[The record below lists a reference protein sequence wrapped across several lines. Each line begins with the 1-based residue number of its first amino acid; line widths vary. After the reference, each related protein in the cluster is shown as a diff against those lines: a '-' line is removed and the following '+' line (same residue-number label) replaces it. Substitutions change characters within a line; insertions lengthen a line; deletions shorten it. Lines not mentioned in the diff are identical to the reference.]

1 MTLQSVTRHLVENLR
16 HIKNVRSVKILDV
29 GSLLVNISHSSFHED
44 IVIYLLAGELST
56 GFIKKTL
63 NANTRADLHT
73 LYILSF
79 DLITDD
85 GKTPLMSDGLR
96 LLLQAYSGKVYA
108 YTTVGDAV
116 VIFPVAVEGSRIVRG
131 QPVRLADLSGDFAA
145 IESDYIMGVRNV
157 AGFNP
162 PREQK
167 VYVERPIE
175 NPHQIF
181 YDLLGVATD
190 ASLDDIKRAYRR
202 KARKH
207 HPDTDKTPG
216 ATERMQ
222 QINDAYARI
231 LETRE

>member
-1 MTLQSVTRHLVENLR
+1 MSLQTVTRYLVENLR
-16 HIKNVRSVKILDV
+16 AVKNVRSVKILDV
-29 GSLLVNISHSSFHED
+29 GSLLVKISHSSFTED

-79 DLITDD
+79 DLITED
-85 GKTPLMSDGLR
+85 GNTALMNDGLR
-96 LLLQAYSGKVYA
+96 LLLQAYGGKVYA
-108 YTTVGDAV
+108 YTTVRDAV
-116 VIFPVAVEGSRIVRG
+116 VIFPVAIEQSRIVRN

-162 PREQK
+162 PREH
-167 VYVERPIE
+167 VRIERPAE
-175 NPHQIF
+175 NPLQIF
-181 YDLLGVATD
+181 YDLLGVTTD
-190 ASLDDIKRAYRR
+190 ATLDDIKRAYRR

-231 LETRE
+231 LETLE

>member
-1 MTLQSVTRHLVENLR
+1 MTLQTVTRHLVENLR
-16 HIKNVRSVKILDV
+16 TVKNIRSVKILDV
-29 GSLLVNISHSSFHED
+29 GSLLVNITHGYFTED
-44 IVIYLLAGELST
+44 IMIYLLAGELST

-73 LYILSF
+73 LYIVSF
-79 DLITDD
+79 DLITED
-85 GKTPLMSDGLR
+85 GKTPLMNDGLR

-116 VIFPVAVEGSRIVRG
+116 VIFPVIVEESRITRS

-167 VYVERPIE
+167 APIERAIE
-175 NPHQIF
+175 NPLQMF
-181 YDLLGVATD
+181 YDLLGVAAD
-190 ASLDDIKRAYRR
+190 ATLDDIKRAYRR

>member
-1 MTLQSVTRHLVENLR
+1 MSLQSVTRHLVENLR
-16 HIKNVRSVKILDV
+16 TIKNVRSVKILDV

-44 IVIYLLAGELST
+44 IAIYLLAGELST

-79 DLITDD
+79 DLITED

-116 VIFPVAVEGSRIVRG
+116 VIFPVVVEQLRIIRNP
-131 QPVRLADLSGDFAA
+131 PVRLADLSGDFVA

-167 VYVERPIE
+167 VSVERPIE
-175 NPHQIF
+175 NPLQIF

-190 ASLDDIKRAYRR
+190 ASLDDIKSAYRR

>member
-1 MTLQSVTRHLVENLR
+1 MSLQGVTRNLVENLR
-16 HIKNVRSVKILDV
+16 AVKNVRSVKILDV
-29 GSLLVNISHSSFHED
+29 GSLLVNIAHTSFHED

-73 LYILSF
+73 LYILAL
-79 DLITDD
+79 DLITED

-96 LLLQAYSGKVYA
+96 LLLQAYGGKVYA
-108 YTTVGDAV
+108 YSTIHDAV
-116 VIFPVAVEGSRIVRG
+116 VVFPVVVEQGRIMRQ
-131 QPVRLADLSGDFAA
+131 QPVRLADLNGDFAA

-162 PREQK
+162 PREHK
-167 VYVERPIE
+167 VSIERPIE
-175 NPHQIF
+175 NPLQEF
-181 YDLLGVATD
+181 YDLLGVSTEAT
-190 ASLDDIKRAYRR
+190 LDDIKRAYRR

-222 QINDAYARI
+222 LINDAYARI
-231 LETRE
+231 LETLE

>member
-1 MTLQSVTRHLVENLR
+1 MSLQTVTRYLVENLR
-16 HIKNVRSVKILDV
+16 AVKNVRSVKILDV

-79 DLITDD
+79 DLITED
-85 GKTPLMSDGLR
+85 GKTALMNDGLR
-96 LLLQAYSGKVYA
+96 LLLQAYGGKVYA
-108 YTTVGDAV
+108 YTTVRDAV
-116 VIFPVAVEGSRIVRG
+116 VIFPVAVEHSRIIRN

-162 PREQK
+162 PREH
-167 VYVERPIE
+167 VHIERPIE
-175 NPHQIF
+175 NPLQIF
-181 YDLLGVATD
+181 YDLLGVSTE
-190 ASLDDIKRAYRR
+190 ASLDDVKRAYRR

-231 LETRE
+231 LETLE

>member
-1 MTLQSVTRHLVENLR
+1 MSLQSVTRHLVENLR
-16 HIKNVRSVKILDV
+16 AVKNVRTVKILDV
-29 GSLLVNISHSSFHED
+29 GSLLVSVGHNSFNEE

-73 LYILSF
+73 LYILAF
-79 DLITDD
+79 DLITED
-85 GKTPLMSDGLR
+85 GKTPVMSDGLK
-96 LLLQAYSGKVYA
+96 LLLQAYDGKVYA
-108 YTTVGDAV
+108 YTTVQEAV
-116 VIFPVAVEGSRIVRG
+116 VIFPVIVEQGRVIREK
-131 QPVRLADLSGDFAA
+131 PVRLADLSGDFAA
-145 IESDYIMGVRNV
+145 IDSDYIMGVRNV

-167 VYVERPIE
+167 VHVERPAE
-175 NPHQIF
+175 HPLQLF
-181 YDLLGVATD
+181 YDLLGVATT
-190 ASLDDIKRAYRR
+190 ASLDDIKHAYRR

-207 HPDTDKTPG
+207 HPDTDKSPG

-231 LETRE
+231 LETLE

>member
-1 MTLQSVTRHLVENLR
+1 MSLQSVTRHLVENLR
-16 HIKNVRSVKILDV
+16 TIKNVRSVKILDV

-79 DLITDD
+79 DLITED
-85 GKTPLMSDGLR
+85 GKTPIMSDGLR
-96 LLLQAYSGKVYA
+96 LLLQAYDGKVYA

-116 VIFPVAVEGSRIVRG
+116 VIFPVFVEQSRIIRNP
-131 QPVRLADLSGDFAA
+131 PVRLADLSGDFAA
-145 IESDYIMGVRNV
+145 IESDYIIGVRNV
-157 AGFNP
+157 AGFNA

-175 NPHQIF
+175 NPLQMF

-231 LETRE
+231 LEMRE

>member
-1 MTLQSVTRHLVENLR
+1 MSLQTVTRYLVENLR
-16 HIKNVRSVKILDV
+16 TVKNVRSVKILDV
-29 GSLLVNISHSSFHED
+29 GSLLVNISHNSFHED

-79 DLITDD
+79 DLITGD

-96 LLLQAYSGKVYA
+96 LLLQAYGGKVYA
-108 YTTVGDAV
+108 YTTVRDAV
-116 VIFPVAVEGSRIVRG
+116 VIFPVVVEQSRIIRN

-175 NPHQIF
+175 NPLQIF
-181 YDLLGVATD
+181 YDLLGVSTD

-231 LETRE
+231 LEIRE

>member
-1 MTLQSVTRHLVENLR
+1 MSLQTVTRFLVENLR
-16 HIKNVRSVKILDV
+16 AVKNVRSVKILDV
-29 GSLLVNISHSSFHED
+29 GSLLVNITHGYFTED
-44 IVIYLLAGELST
+44 IMIYLLAGELST

-73 LYILSF
+73 LYILAF
-79 DLITDD
+79 ELISED

-108 YTTVGDAV
+108 YTTIRDAV
-116 VIFPVAVEGSRIVRG
+116 VVFPVIVEQSRIVRE
-131 QPVRLADLSGDFAA
+131 QPVRLADLSGDFVA

-167 VYVERPIE
+167 VHVERPIE
-175 NPHQIF
+175 NPMQMF
-181 YDLLGVATD
+181 YDVLGVSLD

-222 QINDAYARI
+222 QINDAYSRI
-231 LETRE
+231 LETLE

>member
-1 MTLQSVTRHLVENLR
+1 MTLQTVTRHLVENLR
-16 HIKNVRSVKILDV
+16 AVKNVRSVKILDV
-29 GSLLVNISHSSFHED
+29 GSLLVNVAHSSFHED

-73 LYILSF
+73 LYILAL
-79 DLITDD
+79 DLITED
-85 GKTPLMSDGLR
+85 GKAPIMTDGLR

-108 YTTVGDAV
+108 YTSLHDAV
-116 VIFPVAVEGSRIVRG
+116 IIFPVVVSDNKIVRE
-131 QPVRLADLSGDFAA
+131 QHVRLADLSGDFAA

-157 AGFNP
+157 AGFIP
-162 PREQK
+162 PREHK
-167 VYVERPIE
+167 VYVEQVVEHPL
-175 NPHQIF
+175 QLF
-181 YDLLGVATD
+181 YDLLGVATT
-190 ASLDDIKRAYRR
+190 ASLDDIKGAYRR

-231 LETRE
+231 LETLE

>member
-1 MTLQSVTRHLVENLR
+1 MSLQTVTRHLVENLR
-16 HIKNVRSVKILDV
+16 MVKNVRSVKILDV

-79 DLITDD
+79 DLITED
-85 GKTPLMSDGLR
+85 GKTPLMSEGLR
-96 LLLQAYSGKVYA
+96 LLLQAYGGKVYA
-108 YTTVGDAV
+108 YTTVRDAV
-116 VIFPVAVEGSRIVRG
+116 VIFPVVVEQNQIVRN

-145 IESDYIMGVRNV
+145 IESDYIMGVRNI
-157 AGFNP
+157 AGFTP
-162 PREQK
+162 PRTQN
-167 VYVERPIE
+167 VYVERPIA
-175 NPHQIF
+175 NPLQIF
-181 YDLLGVATD
+181 YDLLGVAAD
-190 ASLDDIKRAYRR
+190 ASLDDIKSAYRR

>member
-1 MTLQSVTRHLVENLR
+1 
-16 HIKNVRSVKILDV
+16 
-29 GSLLVNISHSSFHED
+29 
-44 IVIYLLAGELST
+44 LLAGELST

-73 LYILSF
+73 LYILAF
-79 DLITDD
+79 DLISED

-96 LLLQAYSGKVYA
+96 LLLQAYGGKVYA
-108 YTTVGDAV
+108 YSTIHDAV
-116 VIFPVAVEGSRIVRG
+116 VVFPVVVEQGRIIR
-131 QPVRLADLSGDFAA
+131 QHPVRLADLSGDFAA

-162 PREQK
+162 PLEHN
-167 VYVERPIE
+167 VSIERPIE
-175 NPHQIF
+175 NPLQEF
-181 YDLLGVATD
+181 YDLLDVTTD

-231 LETRE
+231 LETLE